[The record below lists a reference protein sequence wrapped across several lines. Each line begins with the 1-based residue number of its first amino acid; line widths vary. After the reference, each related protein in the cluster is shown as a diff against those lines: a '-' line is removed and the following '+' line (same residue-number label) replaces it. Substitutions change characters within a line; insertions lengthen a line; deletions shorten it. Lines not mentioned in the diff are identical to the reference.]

1 MDNLSTA
8 QLFRVV
14 KKHPFGDRFSV
25 GTYIRDVWSKKKELQ
40 VEYKSLPHTVAAL
53 VAALGMS
60 AFAYTVSGT
69 VTDTDGA
76 AVVGADVKLVKENK
90 AAKTDQSGAFSIH
103 EDEATPADSMK
114 VNPQDSTTAI
124 RYLGQYN
131 MIATAQVKVFDMTGH
146 QVLNKYY
153 TDASNLDMSKDLKS
167 QGTYVAQVTIGSS
180 TRMVKFNTNNKSINL
195 ATVPSVRGMLAKA
208 AAAGEM
214 LQVVAEGFDTLSI
227 PLGTLDTTV
236 ALKLAKSAPKEKTY
250 KFGYALGNNPRPS
263 KGCGKD
269 GVLKGTI
276 QYQCNPENPQAGG
289 TCNLD
294 AQQFSIKV
302 GNDNRTYYVTFP
314 KNYDKNKPYKLL
326 FANHCMGSSSNHFA
340 TWVNVNQDHPSP
352 YYGQLE
358 LDKEGNY
365 IFVAPQG
372 DDSGM
377 WTKGEADHKFI
388 DALITHMEDNY
399 CIDTSRVFATG
410 FSFGAMFSNSLAQS
424 FQHRL
429 RAVAVYAVAD
439 YNIYLPENAGKPIA
453 WMGVHGTNDNMCEY
467 SRAKDSAVKRILKNN
482 GKASD
487 GDSQFTD
494 ASSESVPNYSGR
506 GHDCYDFKNVDERF
520 PVKFCTWGGPHQWTA
535 NDDGNWRNSW
545 VPKMVKEFFE
555 QF

>member
-1 MDNLSTA
+1 MKNLPLIS
-8 QLFRVV
+8 
-14 KKHPFGDRFSV
+14 
-25 GTYIRDVWSKKKELQ
+25 
-40 VEYKSLPHTVAAL
+40 AAL
-53 VAALGMS
+53 VASLSS

-69 VTDTDGA
+69 VSDESGA
-76 AVVGADVKLVKENK
+76 AVKGANVSLIKENK
-90 AAKTDQSGAFSIH
+90 SAVTDESGKFLIH
-103 EDEATPADSMK
+103 EDEITAVRA
-114 VNPQDSTTAI
+114 VANPGFISINNGILSYSQSGSAPV
-124 RYLGQYN
+124 
-131 MIATAQVKVFDMTGH
+131 QVKIFDLMGN
-146 QVLNKYY
+146 QV
-153 TDASNLDMSKDLKS
+153 ASKSLQGNGQLDLRQGISA
-167 QGTYVAQVTIGSS
+167 QGTYFAKVRMGSAAQTIRFTTDGNYSS
-180 TRMVKFNTNNKSINL
+180 SMRNGNALMKEVQ
-195 ATVPSVRGMLAKA
+195 
-208 AAAGEM
+208 AGET
-214 LQVVAEGFDTLSI
+214 LTVVADGFDTLSI

-399 CIDTSRVFATG
+399 CIDTTRVFATG

-453 WMGVHGTNDNMCEY
+453 WMGVHGTNDNMCDY

-520 PVKFCTWGGPHQWTA
+520 PVKFCTWSGPHQWTA